1 MPETKQ
7 RETPVIRI
15 DTNKKCSNC
24 GKKESCENGLC
35 MSCSMKL
42 MTAKFKKEHDR
53 PMETITEPMIAKA
66 VDRLQKHLFDHHLE
80 IDKAYNNLEEDET
93 GYKIEKLA
101 VSLKVKFEQMGNKIA
116 MQTEIAFSTG
126 KVKDGDK
133 VIFDDKQPKLG
144 EEY

>member
-1 MPETKQ
+1 MDETKQ

-15 DTNKKCSNC
+15 DTNKKCSKC

-42 MTAKFKKEHDR
+42 YDAKTK
-53 PMETITEPMIAKA
+53 TQITEIMLQQAA
-66 VDRLQKHLFDHHLE
+66 DRLEKFLFDHHYE
-80 IDKAYNNLEEDET
+80 IDKAYHNLEEDET
-93 GYKIEKLA
+93 GNKLESLD
-101 VSLKVKFEQMGNKIA
+101 VKLKVKFKQLGRKIA

-133 VIFDDKQPKLG
+133 VIFDDKQPRIG
-144 EEY
+144 EGF

>member
-1 MPETKQ
+1 MAKQ
-7 RETPVIRI
+7 TPVINI
-15 DTNKKCSNC
+15 NLDKNCKEC
-24 GKKESCENGLC
+24 GKQEACDNGLC
-35 MSCSMKL
+35 MSCSIKENTKRL
-42 MTAKFKKEHDR
+42 TATTSQTINEH
-53 PMETITEPMIAKA
+53 MLVTALQKI
-66 VDRLQKHLFDHHLE
+66 QKHLFDHHLE

-126 KVKDGDK
+126 KVKDGEK
-133 VIFDDKQPKLG
+133 VLIDPQQPKLG